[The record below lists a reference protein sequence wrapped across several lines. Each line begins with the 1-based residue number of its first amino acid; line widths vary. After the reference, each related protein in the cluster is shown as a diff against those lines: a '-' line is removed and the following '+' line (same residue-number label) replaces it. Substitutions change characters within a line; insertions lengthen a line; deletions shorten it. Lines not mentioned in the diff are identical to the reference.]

1 MAEEKL
7 KEQKEHKLM
16 EVQDEDEE
24 KEKVEALERNQD
36 ASDKRLVRS

>member
-7 KEQKEHKLM
+7 KEQKKHKLM

-24 KEKVEALERNQD
+24 KEEVEALERNRD

>member
-7 KEQKEHKLM
+7 KEQKEHELM